1 MSAASSIVISG
12 SNCTYTCT
20 VKSTTV
26 QAYVPT
32 SHKAY
37 VREELRRKRHTVV
50 QLSVHTITA
59 TLNIYTTMTILH
71 SKYTSLGTVHLNKNQ
86 VQSNPSNQKLFP
98 P

>member
-1 MSAASSIVISG
+1 MSATSIIVISG

-20 VKSTTV
+20 VKSETTV

-37 VREELRRKRHTVV
+37 VREKLRRKKHTVV

-71 SKYTSLGTVHLNKNQ
+71 SKYTSLSTVHLKTKQ
-86 VQSNPSNQKLFP
+86 V
-98 P
+98 